1 MAQGHRAQAAFAG
14 GEGAWGAPHW
24 PVFVNQIALHQPRPS
39 ILCTHGASNTGAHA
53 ISGRLR
59 FMCTSPQ
66 GLVIFIG
73 CQLLGSNVALSP
85 GLGADRM
92 VKKEFRR
99 GCTRM
104 HADEIR
110 TRDLSGRIIGC
121 AFRVQNMLGAGFL
134 EKVYE
139 NAAAYEIRAAGL
151 AVALQKG
158 ITVYYDGIVVGEDVA
173 DLVVEDAVAVEL
185 KASKALDP
193 AHTVQCTNYLTATGL
208 QLCLLLNF
216 ARPRLEI
223 HRIAHEL

>member
-1 MAQGHRAQAAFAG
+1 
-14 GEGAWGAPHW
+14 
-24 PVFVNQIALHQPRPS
+24 
-39 ILCTHGASNTGAHA
+39 
-53 ISGRLR
+53 
-59 FMCTSPQ
+59 
-66 GLVIFIG
+66 
-73 CQLLGSNVALSP
+73 
-85 GLGADRM
+85 M
-92 VKKEFRR
+92 VKKEFCRR
-99 GCTRM
+99 CTLM

-139 NAAAYEIRAAGL
+139 NALAYEIRAAGL

-193 AHTVQCTNYLTATGL
+193 AHTAQCINYLKATGL